1 MAMTL
6 SECNVKGTIQET
18 LLNKCLD
25 DCKLN
30 FHENYKSKLSSLFEL
45 NGPINQAKLNAHVQC
60 NEWRKQAEVLEAASE
75 PSNVIL
81 IATVS
86 IIIAIAAAKFFASRQ
101 EATAT
106 NPNSLSQKKI
116 TK

>member
-6 SECNVKGTIQET
+6 SACNLDKPTMDQVNAC
-18 LLNKCLD
+18 LN
-25 DCKLN
+25 DCKTN
-30 FHENYKSKLSSLFEL
+30 FRQQYDSTITSMFNLHGQKE
-45 NGPINQAKLNAHVQC
+45 GTKLNAHVQC